1 MLDNSIFFTENGDE
15 INYFIIFFLGGG
27 SRVLRIERE
36 KMEKDQKGT
45 RGDELHE
52 GRLYCPNSTQNVYK
66 SFVGIKTRKTMQ
78 S

>member
-1 MLDNSIFFTENGDE
+1 M
-15 INYFIIFFLGGG
+15 

-36 KMEKDQKGT
+36 KKEKDQKGT